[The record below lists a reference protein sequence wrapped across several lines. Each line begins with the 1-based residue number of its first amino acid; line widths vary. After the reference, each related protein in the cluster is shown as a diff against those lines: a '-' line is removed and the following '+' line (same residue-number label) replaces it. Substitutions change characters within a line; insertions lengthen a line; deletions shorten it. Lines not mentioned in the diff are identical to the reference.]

1 MPILNIYCC
10 SVFVF
15 RLKTMTDV
23 CMYDHYILRD
33 YDLVKYSEFI
43 METWN
48 EWDSFLQNCV
58 KGNVEFL

>member
-1 MPILNIYCC
+1 
-10 SVFVF
+10 
-15 RLKTMTDV
+15 MTDV

-58 KGNVEFL
+58 KGKQEFIFFLKK